1 LSSVRRPDESE
12 GPGER
17 PGSSVLYT
25 RTCMEKT
32 EIYFGVALMA
42 LSTLFFGL
50 TFEFPRQ
57 TLAMSPRLFP
67 RAISA
72 GLFVLSAV
80 LVLQGWRGRAKGEA
94 GAGGKADVPWVRFG
108 LMILVAFLYT
118 RLLERAGYV
127 LTTPL
132 LIAGLMV
139 LFDERRW
146 RWILPVS
153 ILTTVVLYVLFRMV
167 FKVPLPRFELF

>member
-1 LSSVRRPDESE
+1 M
-12 GPGER
+12 G
-17 PGSSVLYT
+17 
-25 RTCMEKT
+25 KT

-42 LSTLFFGL
+42 LSILFFGL

-80 LVLQGWRGRAKGEA
+80 LVFQGWRGRARGE
-94 GAGGKADVPWVRFG
+94 GRTGGKVDVPWIRLG
-108 LMILVAFLYT
+108 LTILIAFLYT
-118 RLLERAGYV
+118 RLLEMVGYV

-139 LFDERRW
+139 LFNERRW
-146 RWILPVS
+146 SWILPVS
-153 ILTTVVLYVLFRMV
+153 ILTTIVLYVLFRMV